1 MFLFKLWNLITIWLW
16 VTVNLILLIHLLLGF
31 GLVSRHKCL
40 LKGPKR
46 NAEPKEYAEISCV
59 TVLWMLSLSLVHFL
73 ELSRFRVVHSEWG
86 NQGYLTQMF
95 SNLLKQSKLFTL
107 SESTFT
113 FLTHL
118 STRAVCLSTLVHA
131 RMDIQVF
138 QSSGTPS
145 VTCLAIAV

>member
-1 MFLFKLWNLITIWLW
+1 MFLFKLWNLITIWHW
-16 VTVNLILLIHLLLGF
+16 VTVNLILLIHLLLRF

-46 NAEPKEYAEISCV
+46 NAEPKEHVEISCV
-59 TVLWMLSLSLVHFL
+59 TVLWMLFLSLVHFL
-73 ELSRFRVVHSEWG
+73 ELSWFRVVHLET

-95 SNLLKQSKLFTL
+95 SNLLKQSKLFAV

-118 STRAVCLSTLVHA
+118 STRAVCLSMLVRA
-131 RMDIQVF
+131 WMNIQVF
-138 QSSGTPS
+138 QSSGAPS